1 MNIEITQ
8 SEIIEATQN
17 LIYDHALGDDTEA
30 DEKAIAQL
38 IKNRIQA
45 VIEDILNDPEQYLDS
60 DELEQCFPMSHLN
73 YRKLMERSIPLA
85 QYHLTRSLLT
95 KPLRGRG

>member
-8 SEIIEATQN
+8 EEINESVQN
-17 LIYDHALGDDTEA
+17 LIYDHSTDEGTEA

-38 IKNRIQA
+38 IKNRLESA
-45 VIEDILNDPEQYLDS
+45 IEDIMNNPEQYLDS
-60 DELEQCFPMSHLN
+60 DKLEQCFPMSHLN

-85 QYHLTRSLLT
+85 HAL
-95 KPLRGRG
+95 